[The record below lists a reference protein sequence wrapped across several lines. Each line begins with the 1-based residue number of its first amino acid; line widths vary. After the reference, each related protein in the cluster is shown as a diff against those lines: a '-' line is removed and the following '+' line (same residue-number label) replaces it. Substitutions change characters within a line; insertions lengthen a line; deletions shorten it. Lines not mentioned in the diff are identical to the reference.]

1 MEFDTLTGGIFTVV
15 SRPRTE
21 TFDIPVQ
28 GCLYNSKLSHQVSVR
43 FPKKAT
49 KVDLTA
55 DITVR
60 ALTSPSGITSS
71 SDALRCVYRRM
82 TV

>member
-21 TFDIPVQ
+21 TVDIPVQ

-60 ALTSPSGITSS
+60 ALTSPSGVTSS
-71 SDALRCVYRRM
+71 SDAVGCVYSNYS
-82 TV
+82 V

>member
-49 KVDLTA
+49 KIDLTA

-71 SDALRCVYRRM
+71 CDAIRWMCNYSV
-82 TV
+82 

>member
-49 KVDLTA
+49 KIDLTA

-71 SDALRCVYRRM
+71 SDAIRWMCNYSV
-82 TV
+82 